1 VRAESFRRHG
11 PAVWLVG
18 RLACIGMLG
27 LIGLLAV
34 RPAPASASAAERAA
48 AVASTAAITPTE
60 AQTLDML
67 LALLP
72 SRYESA
78 RPAHDTALAAPVRLI
93 ARDVRARVIEAH
105 VASGGRESSGERA
118 ARARA
123 ISALSSLSSALRA
136 TELRFQPWP
145 LGFEVSALARQARR
159 NLTAALHPPSWP
171 ARPYDRL
178 EPAFEYLLADA
189 KRRHGAGPARGAAE
203 RYLLRVYA
211 LYASGPGKRLFA
223 EDPALDAQITGEL
236 IGGGGAP
243 GLPELLA
250 QDAGGRRVSRVVA
263 QARANVAVAGQLL
276 GLVKVSDTTIAV
288 NGAIIVFREGL
299 EAILI
304 LAAITAS
311 FVGARRRLRRPV
323 LIGALAGL
331 GATAL
336 TWIVAQLLLHLLGNG
351 GLQLQA
357 VTGLVAIGV
366 LLLVTNWFFHRVYWS
381 AWISRFNR
389 HRKAIERF
397 DRVGFVSGQVLG
409 LVLLGLSS
417 VYREG
422 LETVL
427 FLQALQTS
435 AGFGTAALGAGIGL
449 SATLIVGVITFKLQR
464 KLPFKRML
472 ILTGVLIA
480 LVLAV
485 MVGTTVHNMQGI
497 GWLPTSTT
505 SFDVPLDWSTWLGV
519 YPTWQGIGAQL
530 GALVFVLGSYVAA
543 REVQVRGPRRRARR
557 RAGSPSQAATAL
569 PSATASSG
577 STRRAAAVD
586 A

>member
-1 VRAESFRRHG
+1 MR
-11 PAVWLVG
+11 LLG
-18 RLACIGMLG
+18 RVSC
-27 LIGLLAV
+27 IGLLVLVVLLAA
-34 RPAPASASAAERAA
+34 RPVAASASAAERAPA
-48 AVASTAAITPTE
+48 AALTAPITPTE

-78 RPAHDTALAAPVRLI
+78 RPAHDTALAIPVRLL
-93 ARDVRARVIEAH
+93 ADDVLERVIEARA
-105 VASGGRESSGERA
+105 ASGGRESSAQRVA
-118 ARARA
+118 SARALA
-123 ISALSSLSSALRA
+123 TLSSLSVALRA

-159 NLTAALHPPSWP
+159 DLTAALHTPSWP

-178 EPAFEYLLADA
+178 EPAFERLLAGLG
-189 KRRHGAGPARGAAE
+189 RSHGPVVARSVAGRD
-203 RYLLRVYA
+203 LLRVYA

-223 EDPALDAQITGEL
+223 EDPTLDAQITGEL
-236 IGGGGAP
+236 IGGGGTA

-250 QDAGGRRVSRVVA
+250 QGAGGRRASRLVA
-263 QARANVAVAGQLL
+263 QTRANVAVAGQLL

-472 ILTGVLIA
+472 VLTGVLIA

-497 GWLPTSTT
+497 GWLPTSPT

-519 YPTWQGIGAQL
+519 YPTWQGVGAQL

-543 REVQVRGPRRRARR
+543 REIQVRGPQRRAKR

-577 STRRAAAVD
+577 SMRRAAAVD